1 MADCPNC
8 EYHKSRALR
17 WRDEA
22 YKQAGYP
29 LPEPPPECQ
38 TEAEKTAFAFG
49 WFKAMATKR
58 PWVGL
63 TDKEVA
69 EIVIYP
75 MNQTADLV
83 RTIEAKLK
91 AKNGS

>member
-1 MADCPNC
+1 MAECPNC

-49 WFKAMATKR
+49 WFKAMETKR
-58 PWVGL
+58 TWVGL
-63 TDKEVA
+63 TFA
-69 EIVIYP
+69 EICECESEYLNVF
-75 MNQTADLV
+75 A
-83 RTIEAKLK
+83 RAIEAKLK
-91 AKNGS
+91 EKNNAA